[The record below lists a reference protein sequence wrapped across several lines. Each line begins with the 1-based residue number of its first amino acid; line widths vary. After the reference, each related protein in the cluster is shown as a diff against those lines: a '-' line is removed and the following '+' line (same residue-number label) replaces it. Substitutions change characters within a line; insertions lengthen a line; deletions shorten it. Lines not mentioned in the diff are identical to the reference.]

1 MVLYQ
6 YGFYE
11 FGLLYWV
18 TGLKPTIGNA
28 TKGNRKKTVY
38 LRGEM
43 IRCIPSIGLRTACID
58 GIGFAVNED
67 TATRK
72 WRKKVD
78 TRIFTSIKA
87 NRCPM
92 EKEDKGT
99 RAIKI
104 GGYSK
109 NLCSCANPH

>member
-1 MVLYQ
+1 MP
-6 YGFYE
+6 F
-11 FGLLYWV
+11 
-18 TGLKPTIGNA
+18 
-28 TKGNRKKTVY
+28 
-38 LRGEM
+38 
-43 IRCIPSIGLRTACID
+43 IGLRTVCID
-58 GIGFAVNED
+58 GIGFVVNGD
-67 TATRK
+67 KATRK
-72 WRKKVD
+72 RRKKVD

-87 NRCPM
+87 KRCPM